1 MGCLAKEGVG
11 RMEADA
17 NNVARKA
24 LRLVMDSSLTL
35 LMLLLDCSDERKE
48 NREE

>member
-24 LRLVMDSSLTL
+24 LRLVMDSSLL

>member
-1 MGCLAKEGVG
+1 MGCLAKEEAGS
-11 RMEADA
+11 MEADA

-24 LRLVMDSSLTL
+24 LRLVIDSSLL
-35 LMLLLDCSDERKE
+35 ILLLDCSDERKE